1 MAAKSWNIKPIYLFK
16 TIHLESSFYLHW
28 WFLVFF
34 FYLPVRKTKSF
45 IHFFHCFFKLRNKR
59 TSLTWDEVKCTK
71 TNFIFHK
78 INTNLS
84 RTIPCSTEN
93 KTRTRANK
101 QNNPD
106 INRSTSEI
114 RKIFLKCS
122 SQNDLI
128 VKPFKTCYHQKTTRA
143 LWNGTRPKLVCRIML
158 SRFPPK
164 FGVHRNEIVA
174 DF

>member
-16 TIHLESSFYLHW
+16 TINLESSFYLRW

-34 FYLPVRKTKSF
+34 FYLPVRKAKSF

-59 TSLTWDEVKCTK
+59 TSLTWDGVKCTK

-93 KTRTRANK
+93 KTRTQVNK

-106 INRSTSEI
+106 INRSTTEI
-114 RKIFLKCS
+114 GKIFLKCG
-122 SQNDLI
+122 SQNDLT
-128 VKPFKTCYHQKTTRA
+128 VKPFITCYHQNTTRA
-143 LWNGTRPKLVCRIML
+143 LLSCGMVLVPHW
-158 SRFPPK
+158 F
-164 FGVHRNEIVA
+164 EE
-174 DF
+174 